1 MNSSQLKLR
10 SEKFDDDDDDDD
22 DDNDNN
28 KNNNNN
34 NLMSYCFICPIKQ
47 HPMFVLYKV
56 QQAPA
61 LILVTTDFLI
71 SSSHDFI
78 RDVLPRK
85 GRKYTCNTFIDF
97 LLT

>member
-1 MNSSQLKLR
+1 
-10 SEKFDDDDDDDD
+10 
-22 DDNDNN
+22 
-28 KNNNNN
+28 
-34 NLMSYCFICPIKQ
+34 MSYCFICPIKQ

-85 GRKYTCNTFIDF
+85 GRKVHLQYIYWFFIDIIRF
-97 LLT
+97 MVFIPKNKRARSDNI